1 MQQWPTLEEQIKA
14 AGIYYPR
21 PYDIAYRTGYILQS
35 LGATAFLILYFLKT
49 EFYIIPLLLFEAGIA
64 LSSLFLLVWKR
75 EIKRFILFMTFSGI
89 AIQTLSIFLSPE
101 YRINIFCLGLG
112 FILAGGAGLV
122 GKEAYCFGFIEG
134 WLLLLIYPLAII
146 PNILGLSSHN
156 LNLILSGLIA
166 FLHVSFLKKKLSQ
179 PLLKSCEGNVCGLPE
194 GKK

>member
-1 MQQWPTLEEQIKA
+1 MEEQIKA

-21 PYDIAYRTGYILQS
+21 SYDITYRAGYILQG
-35 LGATAFLILYFLKT
+35 LGATTFFILYFLKAGP
-49 EFYIIPLLLFEAGIA
+49 YIVISLLIFEAGIA
-64 LSSLFLLVWKR
+64 LSSLFLLVWKI

-89 AIQTLSIFLSPE
+89 AIQILSIFLSPK

-156 LNLILSGLIA
+156 LNLIFSGLIA